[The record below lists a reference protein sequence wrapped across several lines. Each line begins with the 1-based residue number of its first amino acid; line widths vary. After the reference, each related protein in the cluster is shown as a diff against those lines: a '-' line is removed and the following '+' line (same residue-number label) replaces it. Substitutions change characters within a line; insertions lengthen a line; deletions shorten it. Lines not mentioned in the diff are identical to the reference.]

1 MHGAVGRPWRIEGVD
16 KDSFQPGASVWVVRA
31 PLLLMVDDPLVD
43 ENAELEL
50 APVERSHTD
59 RHA

>member
-16 KDSFQPGASVWVVRA
+16 NDSFQPGTSVWVVRA
-31 PLLLMVDDPLVD
+31 PLLLMMDDPLVD